1 VEAGGSKFV
10 CAVGTDPGDLRRET
24 RIPTTT
30 PAETLA
36 RAVAF
41 FREFHDA
48 GLAALG
54 VATFGPVDLDPGSP
68 TWGFITSTP
77 KPGWMDTDMAG
88 PFRRALSVPVAV
100 DTDVNG
106 AALAEH
112 RWGAARGDDPVVFVT
127 VGTGIGG
134 GVLVAGRPVHGAV
147 HPEMGHVRVPRDPG
161 DPFPGACPYHADC
174 LEGLASAGA
183 MRERWG
189 VPPEALPPEHPGW
202 ELEAHYLALGL
213 AAVVAVLS
221 PRRIVMGGGLTGQP
235 RLLPRVRARL
245 RGLLDGYPR
254 SAVLDDLDRYLVA
267 PALGE
272 RAGVLGALALAEDAL
287 ATPRAPGG

>member
-1 VEAGGSKFV
+1 MEVGGSKFV
-10 CAVGTDPGDLRRET
+10 CAVGTGPGDLQRET
-24 RIPTTT
+24 RIPTTS
-30 PAETLA
+30 PEDTLA

-41 FREFHDA
+41 FREPDGA
-48 GLAALG
+48 PLRALG
-54 VATFGPVDLDPGSP
+54 IATFGPVDLDPRSP

-77 KPGWMDTDMAG
+77 KPGWVDTDVAG
-88 PFRRALSVPVAV
+88 RFRRALGIPVAV
-100 DTDVNG
+100 DTDVNA

-161 DPFPGACPYHADC
+161 DPFPGVCPYHGDC
-174 LEGLASAGA
+174 LEGLASGGA
-183 MRERWG
+183 MRQRWG

-202 ELEAHYLALGL
+202 ELEANYLALGL
-213 AAVVAVLS
+213 GAIVAVLS
-221 PRRIVMGGGLTGQP
+221 PRRIVLGGGVTGQP
-235 RLLPRVRARL
+235 TLLPRVRTRL
-245 RGLLDGYPR
+245 HTLLGGYPR
-254 SAVLDDLDRYLVA
+254 SAALADVEHYLVA

-272 RAGVLGALALAEDAL
+272 RAGVLGALALAGDAL
-287 ATPRAPGG
+287 ATRARSG

>member
-1 VEAGGSKFV
+1 VEVGGSKFV
-10 CAVGTDPGDLRRET
+10 CAVGTGPGDLQRET
-24 RIPTTT
+24 RIPTTS
-30 PAETLA
+30 PEDTLA

-41 FREFHDA
+41 FREPDGA
-48 GLAALG
+48 PLRALG
-54 VATFGPVDLDPGSP
+54 IATFGPVDLDPRSP

-77 KPGWMDTDMAG
+77 KPGWVDTDVAG
-88 PFRRALSVPVAV
+88 RFRRALGIPVAV
-100 DTDVNG
+100 DTDVNA

-161 DPFPGACPYHADC
+161 DPFPGVCPYHGDC
-174 LEGLASAGA
+174 LEGLASGGA
-183 MRERWG
+183 MRQRWG

-202 ELEAHYLALGL
+202 ELEANYLALGL
-213 AAVVAVLS
+213 GAIVAVLS
-221 PRRIVMGGGLTGQP
+221 PRRIVLGGGVTGQP
-235 RLLPRVRARL
+235 TLLPRVRTRL
-245 RGLLDGYPR
+245 HTLLGGYPR
-254 SAVLDDLDRYLVA
+254 SAALADVEHYLVA

-272 RAGVLGALALAEDAL
+272 RAGVLGALALAGDAL
-287 ATPRAPGG
+287 ATRARSG